1 VGPALVEVPVELEE
15 EVDRGDPG
23 APLRVVLPV
32 LQALGEPRVHR
43 AQRAAMGRMGNPA
56 WFR

>member
-1 VGPALVEVPVELEE
+1 VELEE